1 MSLEDLR
8 AKRKKLKENTEKINL
23 NINTIVE
30 ENHRVVKVAH
40 DAEYLIN
47 DLENEFNRQ
56 TGLDGIDASFLFLAI
71 ALQLSR
77 IIIINMLTKI
87 EKAGV
92 GNVKEH
98 KLHKLQNNVLN
109 NDLLQNNS
117 IEKPY
122 YSSLEH
128 I

>member
-92 GNVKEH
+92 GNVKEY

-109 NDLLQNNS
+109 NNLLQNIS

-122 YSSLEH
+122 YSSL
-128 I
+128 

>member
-30 ENHRVVKVAH
+30 ENHRVVTVSH
-40 DAEYLIN
+40 NAEYLIN

-56 TGLDGIDASFLFLAI
+56 TGLDGIDASFLFLAT

-77 IIIINMLTKI
+77 IIINMLTKI

-92 GNVKEH
+92 KNKKEH
-98 KLHKLQNNVLN
+98 KLHEMQ
-109 NDLLQNNS
+109 NS
-117 IEKPY
+117 ILNKNLTQSNNTD
-122 YSSLEH
+122 SSILL
-128 I
+128 

>member
-1 MSLEDLR
+1 MTIENWK
-8 AKRKKLKENTEKINL
+8 AKRKKLKENTEKINR

-56 TGLDGIDASFLFLAI
+56 TGLDGIDASFLFLAT

-109 NDLLQNNS
+109 NNLLNYPPFHKS
-117 IEKPY
+117 HMRIY
-122 YSSLEH
+122 
-128 I
+128 

>member
-8 AKRKKLKENTEKINL
+8 EKKKKLKENTEKINR

-56 TGLDGIDASFLFLAI
+56 TGLDGIDTSFLFLAT

-109 NDLLQNNS
+109 NNLLQNIS

-122 YSSLEH
+122 YSSL
-128 I
+128 